1 MHSSVLWWIG
11 RQPVSTII
19 DPGWEFAGG
28 VTRGGLLI
36 PQSRGFT
43 ESGGEDVAVF
53 VKGLVGT
60 VL

>member
-1 MHSSVLWWIG
+1 M
-11 RQPVSTII
+11 STII